1 MHAQLPRVNWTRRCK
16 LARVKMESFDVDYSG
31 IELGIR
37 LQELSKRLR

>member
-1 MHAQLPRVNWTRRCK
+1 
-16 LARVKMESFDVDYSG
+16 MESFDVDYSG